1 MPADLSVI
9 EELYGVVTILNVMV
23 NVPYYLLPVRAWDPV
38 DRLCNLDDARRTV
51 QVLALRGRD
60 SSSELLRIEVV
71 ISVKYYVKI
80 ICFVKLGCR
89 QEIFMLLEVA

>member
-1 MPADLSVI
+1 MHSVPVC
-9 EELYGVVTILNVMV
+9 LYVVR
-23 NVPYYLLPVRAWDPV
+23 VRAWDPV
-38 DRLCNLDDARRTV
+38 DRLCNLDDVRRTV

-60 SSSELLRIEVV
+60 SSSELLRIKVV